1 MSISVIGTA
10 AASTG
15 LAFTSAAVLTSSQ
28 TWTHPGG
35 PTAVDPKPVYVIVAG
50 AGGGGAGGTFAVPG
64 STSTNAV
71 VVGGGGG
78 GAGYV
83 VEGMFSVT
91 SSVSVTVGA
100 AGTGGAGSS
109 GGSSY
114 SSGSSGSAGGSSSFG
129 SMLAFGGNGGDGGNA
144 FVGNGNGEFMKWA
157 RGGSLGGGIYSQT
170 ISSGNGDSY
179 GESASY
185 KAGQS
190 DFTTSTSGHYPYIA
204 LAQNQPFFVTLMGS
218 YVVGSAVSDTTGVR
232 VYEASNLL
240 ATGGRGGYYGTNNGA
255 GANRTLSGLTAENG
269 VLGTGGSSGTF
280 IIGSSGTVTA
290 TAGSVGS
297 GYSAGGGGG
306 GCAILK
312 GSGTA
317 VSGAGGNGAPGVV
330 IVLY

>member
-35 PTAVDPKPVYVIVAG
+35 PTAVDPKPVYVIIAG
-50 AGGGGAGGTFAVPG
+50 AGGGGASGTFAVPAN
-64 STSTNAV
+64 TSTNACV
-71 VVGGGGG
+71 IGGGGG

-114 SSGSSGSAGGSSSFG
+114 SNGNNGTSGGNSSFG
-129 SMLAFGGNGGDGGNA
+129 SMLAFGGDGGDGGNA
-144 FVGNGNGEFMKWA
+144 FVGVGTGEFMKWA

-170 ISSGNGDSY
+170 LTSGNGDSY
-179 GESASY
+179 GESSVW

-190 DFTTSTSGHYPYIA
+190 DFVTNTNGHTPTIA
-204 LAQNQPFFVTLMGS
+204 LAQNQPMLISMNQS
-218 YVVGSAVSDTTGVR
+218 YTVGSPVNDATGVR
-232 VYEASNLL
+232 IFEASNLL

-255 GANRTLSGLTAENG
+255 GANRTLPALTAYSG

-290 TAGSVGS
+290 TAGAVGS